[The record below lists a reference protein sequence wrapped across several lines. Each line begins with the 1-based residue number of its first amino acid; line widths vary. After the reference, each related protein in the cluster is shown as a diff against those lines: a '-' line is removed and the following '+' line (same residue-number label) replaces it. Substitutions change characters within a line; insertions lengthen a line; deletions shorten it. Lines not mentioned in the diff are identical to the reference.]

1 MSERTYRLGCDIGGT
16 FTDFVLLNDQ
26 TGELTI
32 NKCLTTPKDPSDAVE
47 QGIRELEV
55 KVPGFVEKMDEVIH
69 GTTLV
74 INSIIERKGART
86 GLITTKGFRDVLELG
101 REIRYAP
108 YDIFSEYPK
117 PLVPRR
123 YRLEVDERV
132 RSDGTILK
140 PLDPEDA
147 RQGVRALVSMGVES
161 IAVCLL
167 NSFENPTHELMI
179 KEIIEKEAPH
189 VSISIS
195 YQVLPQIREYERTST
210 TVTNAYVKPLTG
222 SYLARLSG
230 RLESIGCKGKLFIML
245 SSGGIT
251 SVDTAAQFPVR
262 IIESGPTAA
271 VIAGQYYGK
280 MFNLPDMFCFDMG
293 GTTAKSCLIQRG
305 VAGVVPTFEVGR
317 VQRFMKGSGLTI
329 QVPVV
334 DLMEIGAGGGSIA
347 KVSKLGTLQVGP
359 ESSSADPGPICYAR
373 GGQDPCVTD
382 ADLLLGYLDE
392 NYFLGG
398 EMKLDKDAA
407 KRGVMEKIAKP
418 LGVTFVQ
425 AIWGIHD
432 LINETMAA
440 AAKTH
445 IAEKGGNPKI
455 VTVSAFGG
463 AGPVHAYGLAKKL
476 GAPRLLVPPNAGV
489 GSALGFFTAPRAFDL
504 VRSHKVSL
512 ADANFSEIEKIF
524 QELESDGEKTL
535 KKSGK
540 DEAVRFE
547 RSLDMRFVG
556 QGSETNVPI
565 AERDFT
571 KLKREDIRKKFD
583 KIYEK
588 LYGRTYPDS
597 AVEFINF
604 KVRASLPE
612 RLFKFSKLD
621 TKGQGLKAA
630 IKGQRPAY
638 SGIAKD
644 FIPYTVYDRYKLFP
658 DATFKGPA
666 IIEEKE
672 STLVVGEDARVSVDE
687 YGFLWV
693 DLGKVHGAPKKVKGE
708 RTKAKG
714 EQKKVHGARSTVQGK
729 KPMAKAKTVK
739 PKVREVKSKAKPA
752 KKSKVVARKVKAVK
766 PKAKTAKAEAK
777 AKPAKPAGKA
787 IKGKVKKAVGKRK

>member
-1 MSERTYRLGCDIGGT
+1 MSANRYYRLGCDIGGT

-26 TGELTI
+26 TGEITI

-47 QGIRELEV
+47 QGIREMEQRA
-55 KVPGFVEKMDEVIH
+55 PGFVEKMDEVIH

-108 YDIFSEYPK
+108 YDIFAEFPK

-123 YRLEVDERV
+123 FRLEVDERI
-132 RSDGTILK
+132 RSDGTVLK
-140 PLDPEDA
+140 PLDPKEA
-147 RQGVRALVSMGVES
+147 RGVVRTLVDMAVDS
-161 IAVCLL
+161 IAVCLI
-167 NSFENPTHELMI
+167 NSFENPKHEFMI
-179 KEIIEKEAPH
+179 KKIIEKEAPH
-189 VSISIS
+189 VSVSIS
-195 YQVLPQIREYERTST
+195 YHVLPQIREYERTST

-222 SYLARLSG
+222 KYLSKLSG
-230 RLESIGCKGKLFIML
+230 RLGSIGFKGKLFIML

-251 SVDTAAQFPVR
+251 SVETAADFPVR

-280 MFNLPDMFCFDMG
+280 LFNLPDMFCFDMG

-305 VAGVVPTFEVGR
+305 FAGVVPTFEVGR

-359 ESSSADPGPICYAR
+359 ESSGADPGPICYAR
-373 GGQDPCVTD
+373 GGTDPCVTD

-398 EMKLDKDAA
+398 EMKLDRKAA
-407 KRGVMEKIAKP
+407 KIGVEAQIAKP
-418 LGVTFVQ
+418 LGVSFIQ

-455 VTVSAFGG
+455 VTVAAFGG

-476 GAPRLLVPPNAGV
+476 GAPKLIVPPNAGV

-512 ADANFSEIEKIF
+512 GDADFSEIEKIF
-524 QELESDGEKTL
+524 QELEADGKKTL
-535 KKSGK
+535 GK
-540 DEAVRFE
+540 AGTNEPMQFE
-547 RSLDMRFVG
+547 RSLDMRFIG
-556 QGSETNVPI
+556 QGSESSVSLP
-565 AERDFT
+565 ERDFAELS
-571 KLKREDIRKKFD
+571 KEEVRKRFD
-583 KIYEK
+583 EIYEK

-612 RLFKFSKLD
+612 RLLQLPKFERSGRALE
-621 TKGQGLKAA
+621 GA
-630 IKGQRPAY
+630 IKGTRPAY
-638 SGIAKD
+638 SGVAKD
-644 FIPYTVYDRYKLFP
+644 FIQYTVYDRYKLFP
-658 DATFKGPA
+658 DAEFRGPA

-672 STLVVGEDARVSVDE
+672 STVIVGEDATVSVDE

-693 DLGKVHGAPKKVKGE
+693 DL
-708 RTKAKG
+708 
-714 EQKKVHGARSTVQGK
+714 Q
-729 KPMAKAKTVK
+729 
-739 PKVREVKSKAKPA
+739 
-752 KKSKVVARKVKAVK
+752 
-766 PKAKTAKAEAK
+766 
-777 AKPAKPAGKA
+777 
-787 IKGKVKKAVGKRK
+787 